1 MIQALW
7 QQHPQKSAKT
17 KQGPVPMTPLTPVR
31 TAQLLKIS
39 WARISSGVGSL
50 NWAPSP
56 VSATARAGAPS
67 SGDCDAIPTSTVV
80 RST

>member
-7 QQHPQKSAKT
+7 QPHPQKSAKT

-50 NWAPSP
+50 N
-56 VSATARAGAPS
+56 
-67 SGDCDAIPTSTVV
+67 
-80 RST
+80 